1 VNVSKSPLRRVS
13 ALAAGSLIGL
23 AGVAVFATPAF
34 AHHSTIAGD
43 ANCVDGNW
51 VVDWTV
57 NAIGDGRSP
66 NQTATFTTVDVFP
79 AKTSLDN
86 PKLVVNGEPV
96 PAGVPLTAKQV
107 VPGDA
112 KEASLSVVAKWNDP
126 AYFDG
131 KVATGNVYFKGECE
145 ETEKPP
151 TDEPSTPTDE
161 PSTPSEEPSTPSEE
175 PSTPSEDPSVPAEN
189 PSTPPLEIP
198 EDVPAE
204 PILEMDCDTISIGV
218 DNTNNS
224 TPFTIEYETSKG
236 EKRTLV
242 VKPGESKAEKFSATE
257 GFSVKVT
264 FTVEFKGTKYSS
276 TTDVPWTEPAE
287 GCDDGEGGGLPVTGA
302 AAGGVAAGAA
312 GLLAIGGAL
321 FFVARR
327 RKVKFTA

>member
-1 VNVSKSPLRRVS
+1 MNVSKSPLRRVS

-34 AHHSTIAGD
+34 AHHSTVAGKTE
-43 ANCVDGNW
+43 CVEGNW
-51 VVDWTV
+51 VVEWTV

-66 NQTATFTTVDVFP
+66 NQTATFTTVDLLP

-86 PKLVVNGEPV
+86 AKLVVNGAPV
-96 PAGVPLTAKQV
+96 PAGVPITAKQI

-112 KEASLSVVAKWNDP
+112 KEASLSLVAKWDNP
-126 AYFDG
+126 SYFDG
-131 KVATGNVYFKGECE
+131 KVATGKVSFAEECKKTPSE
-145 ETEKPP
+145 EPSTP

-161 PSTPSEEPSTPSEE
+161 PSTPADEPST
-175 PSTPSEDPSVPAEN
+175 PAEN
-189 PSTPPLEIP
+189 PSAPTENPSAPPLEIP
-198 EDVPAE
+198 EEVPAE
-204 PILEMDCDTISIGV
+204 PILEETCDTISVGV
-218 DNTNNS
+218 DNTKNT
-224 TPFTIEYETSKG
+224 TPFTIQYETSKG

-242 VKPGESKAEKFSATE
+242 VKPGEAKSEKFSATE

-264 FTVEFKGTKYSS
+264 YTVEWKGVTYTS
-276 TTDVPWTEPAE
+276 TAEVPWQKPAE
-287 GCDDGEGGGLPVTGA
+287 GCDDDGQGGGLPVTGA

>member
-1 VNVSKSPLRRVS
+1 VS

-43 ANCVDGNW
+43 TTCVDGNW
-51 VVDWTV
+51 VVEWTV
-57 NAIGDGRSP
+57 NAIGGGHP
-66 NQTATFTTVDVFP
+66 NQTATFTTVDLFP
-79 AKTSLDN
+79 ADTKLDN
-86 PKLVVNGEPV
+86 KSLVVNGTPV
-96 PAGVPLTAKQV
+96 PAGVPIKAKQV

-112 KEASLSVVAKWNDP
+112 KEASLSLVAKWDNP
-126 AYFDG
+126 SYYDG
-131 KVATGNVYFKGECE
+131 KVATGNVFFKGECE
-145 ETEKPP
+145 KTDEPP

-161 PSTPSEEPSTPSEE
+161 PSTPTDENPST
-175 PSTPSEDPSVPAEN
+175 PAEN
-189 PSTPPLEIP
+189 PSAPPLEIP

-204 PILEMDCDTISIGV
+204 ATLEQTCDTISIGV
-218 DNTNNS
+218 DNTKNS

-242 VKPGESKAEKFSATE
+242 VKPGEAKSEKFSASA

-264 FTVEFKGTKYSS
+264 FTVEYKGVKYSS
-276 TTDVPWTEPAE
+276 STEVPWTEPDE
-287 GCDDGEGGGLPVTGA
+287 GCDDGAGGGLPVTGA

-312 GLLAIGGAL
+312 GLLVIGGAL
-321 FFVARR
+321 FFAARR

>member
-34 AHHSTIAGD
+34 AHHSTISGKTS
-43 ANCVDGNW
+43 CVEGNR
-51 VVDWTV
+51 VVEWTV
-57 NAIGDGRSP
+57 NAIGDGRSED
-66 NQTATFTTVDVFP
+66 QTATFTTVDVFP
-79 AKTSLDN
+79 AKSTLDN
-86 PKLVVNGEPV
+86 PKLVVNGEPIK
-96 PAGVPLTAKQV
+96 AGVPITAKQV
-107 VPGDA
+107 IDGDA
-112 KEASLSVVAKWNDP
+112 TEASLSLVAKWANPD
-126 AYFDG
+126 YYNG
-131 KVATGNVYFKGECE
+131 EVTTGNVTFTDECKKDE
-145 ETEKPP
+145 PP
-151 TDEPSTPTDE
+151 TDNPSTPTDNPSTPSEE

-175 PSTPSEDPSVPAEN
+175 PSTPSEE
-189 PSTPPLEIP
+189 PSTPPTLG
-198 EDVPAE
+198 DVPAE
-204 PILEMDCDTISIGV
+204 PTLDITCDTITLGV

-224 TPFTIEYETSKG
+224 TPVKIDYVTSKG

-242 VKPGESKAEKFSATE
+242 VQPGKEGSEKFSASE
-257 GFSVKVT
+257 GFSVEVTYTVEYKGTT
-264 FTVEFKGTKYSS
+264 FTATY
-276 TTDVPWTEPAE
+276 DVPWQEPAE

>member
-1 VNVSKSPLRRVS
+1 MNVSKSPLRRVS

-34 AHHSTIAGD
+34 AHHSNISGV

-57 NAIGDGRSP
+57 NAIGGDYPG
-66 NQTATFTTVDVFP
+66 QMATFTTVDIAP
-79 AKTSLDN
+79 AGTTLSNPSLAIG
-86 PKLVVNGEPV
+86 GEPI
-96 PAGVPLTAKQV
+96 PAGVPITAKQI

-112 KEASLSVVAKWNDP
+112 KGASVSLVAKWTNPD
-126 AYFDG
+126 YFDG
-131 KVATGNVYFKGECE
+131 RVTTGNVDFEGEC
-145 ETEKPP
+145 KPGTPTDEPSTPTDEPSTP

-161 PSTPSEEPSTPSEE
+161 PSTPSEEPSK
-175 PSTPSEDPSVPAEN
+175 
-189 PSTPPLEIP
+189 PPTL

-204 PILEMDCDTISIGV
+204 PTYEVTCDTMEIGA
-218 DNTNNS
+218 DNRENA
-224 TPFTIEYETSKG
+224 TPITIEYETSKG

-264 FTVEFKGTKYSS
+264 YTVEYKGTTFTS
-276 TTDVPWTEPAE
+276 TLEIPFEAPAE